1 MSNLGISRNCE
12 GLITFRVD
20 PRIIPSGTRLRRYYM
35 HRYAQLIDQM
45 QPLIEAGSAALAQY
59 LTTSEWQKMDL
70 RDQTAGL
77 ESDLTKMMVV
87 LEATFEHT
95 RKMFAPCLRSRL
107 DCVFVWPTL
116 EFANEFRAQYIPA
129 GVIHRCRVLHGQAV
143 ELDGSLLPPG
153 IDLSDLSPE
162 VFSAE
167 FQAAQLRAR
176 KYWTAKESPDLPEL
190 LVVGDVEVVGV
201 ESEG

>member
-1 MSNLGISRNCE
+1 MSNLGIARNCE
-12 GLITFRVD
+12 GSITFRVD

-45 QPLIEAGSAALAQY
+45 QPLIAAGPASLAQH
-59 LTTSEWQKMDL
+59 LTASDWQQMKL
-70 RDQTAGL
+70 RDKTAGL
-77 ESDLTKMMVV
+77 ESDVTKMMVV
-87 LEATFEHT
+87 LEAIFEHS
-95 RKMFAPCLRSRL
+95 RKTFAPHLRSRL

-116 EFANEFRAQYIPA
+116 ECAKEFRTQYLP
-129 GVIHRCRVLHGQAV
+129 GGFIHHCRVVHGEAV

-176 KYWTAKESPDLPEL
+176 KYWTAQESPDLPEL
-190 LVVGDVEVVGV
+190 LVIGEVEVAGVG
-201 ESEG
+201 SEG